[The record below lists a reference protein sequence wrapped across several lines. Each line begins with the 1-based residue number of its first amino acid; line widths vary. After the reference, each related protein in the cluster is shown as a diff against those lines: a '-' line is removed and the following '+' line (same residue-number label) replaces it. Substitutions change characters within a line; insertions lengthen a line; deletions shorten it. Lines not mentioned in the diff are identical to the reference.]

1 MVIKIHMSLE
11 SHSTVESLHSYCP
24 SSVSDSGSVQRS
36 PLSTLHPSGL
46 VLAEKRQRLT
56 TTCRLDLYMFPFDKQ
71 ICNITFSSVNYNG
84 RFHQIS
90 QLRCCDPVIYFS
102 LYMSCVFVEHELKLG
117 TWRGGAFLTSVS
129 EKLMITEGEWQLVN
143 MSILVSSVG
152 NDNSSTSKL
161 IYMVRKKNQTKH
173 SIYSSVTYR

>member
-1 MVIKIHMSLE
+1 MSLE

-90 QLRCCDPVIYFS
+90 LLRCCDPVIYFS
-102 LYMSCVFVEHELKLG
+102 LSLMLCVFVEHELKLG

>member
-36 PLSTLHPSGL
+36 PLSTLYPSGL

-90 QLRCCDPVIYFS
+90 LLKCCDPVIYFS
-102 LYMSCVFVEHELKLG
+102 SFSYVVCLCRTRTETWNMEGRSFSYLSLWKVNDHRGRVATRQHEHFGVICWK
-117 TWRGGAFLTSVS
+117 W
-129 EKLMITEGEWQLVN
+129 
-143 MSILVSSVG
+143 
-152 NDNSSTSKL
+152 
-161 IYMVRKKNQTKH
+161 
-173 SIYSSVTYR
+173 